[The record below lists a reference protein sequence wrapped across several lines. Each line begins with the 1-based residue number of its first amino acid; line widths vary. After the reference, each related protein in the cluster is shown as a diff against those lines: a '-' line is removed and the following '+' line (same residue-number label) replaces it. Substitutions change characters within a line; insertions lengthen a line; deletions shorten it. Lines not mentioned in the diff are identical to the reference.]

1 MCPHFIMSEWKLLAK
16 RADFDQIASRYG
28 IDPVVARIIRNRDI
42 INDEDI
48 DMFLN
53 GTRDNL
59 RDASQMTDMMKA
71 CSLIQQ
77 YISEDLS
84 FRIIGDYDVDGIC
97 STYILLKGLAA
108 CGADVDY
115 AIPHRIHDGYGIND
129 SLIDVAAEEFVD
141 VIITCDNGIAAS
153 SQIEHA
159 NSLGMHVIVT
169 DHHEVPF
176 EEDEESGERIEIL
189 PPAEAVVDPHREGDN
204 YGFSG
209 ICGAVVAWKL
219 VGLLL
224 PMCGISEPETSALM
238 DELIE
243 EAALAT
249 VCDVME
255 LRDENRIIV
264 KEGLLRSN
272 THPNTGLKNLI
283 RVKGLEGKTI
293 QSYSYSFVL
302 GPCLNA
308 SGRLDSASRSLELL
322 LAEDEYEAAR
332 IASELNSYNEERK
345 EMTDNAI
352 RKAMEDIENSPIGR
366 DKVLV
371 VYLPDTHESVAG
383 LVAGKLRERYEK
395 PCFVLTDGEE
405 GIKGSG
411 RSIDNYNMFEE
422 MSRHKEL
429 FSKFGGH
436 KMAAGLTLA
445 GDLIDEFRTAIN
457 ETCTLE
463 SEDLVTK
470 ILIDVELPFGYVT
483 EDFIKGL
490 SVLEPF
496 GVGNEKPVFA
506 QRNLRISGLQKGSSD
521 RAPVTVRILDSR
533 GHGYSLKLFDHED
546 TLEKRLT
553 TKYGEGVYEALLKG
567 GENSVIMDVIY
578 SPKIN
583 IYNGRT
589 YTDLLINDYRF
600 K

>member
-1 MCPHFIMSEWKLLAK
+1 MSEWKLAAK
-16 RADFDQIASRYG
+16 RADFNQIASRYG
-28 IDPVVARIIRNRDI
+28 IDPVTARIIRNRDI
-42 INDEDI
+42 ISDEDI
-48 DMFLN
+48 DMYLN

-59 RDASQMTDMMKA
+59 HDASQMTDLIKA

-97 STYILLKGLAA
+97 ATYILLRGLAA

-115 AIPHRIHDGYGIND
+115 ALPHRIHDGYGINEH
-129 SLIDVAAEEFVD
+129 LIDVCADEFVD
-141 VIITCDNGIAAS
+141 CIITCDNGIAAS
-153 SQIEHA
+153 SQIEYA

-176 EEDEESGERIEIL
+176 EIDEETGERIEIL
-189 PPAEAVVDPHREGDN
+189 PPAEAVVDPHRMGDA
-204 YGFSG
+204 YGFAG

-219 VGLLL
+219 IGQLL
-224 PMCGISEPETSALM
+224 PMCGVPQSDADALM

-264 KEGLLRSN
+264 KEGLRRSN
-272 THPNTGLKNLI
+272 SNPNRGLKNLI
-283 RVKGLEGKTI
+283 RVQGLEGKQI
-293 QSYSYSFVL
+293 MAYSYSFIL

-322 LAEDEYEAAR
+322 LSTDEYDAAR
-332 IASELNSYNEERK
+332 LAEELKAYNEERK
-345 EMTDNAI
+345 TMTDNAI
-352 RKAMEDIENSPIGR
+352 KRAIEDIDNSSLKQ

-395 PCFVLTDGEE
+395 PCIVLTDGEE

-411 RSIDNYNMFEE
+411 RSIDNYNMFEKLSE
-422 MSRHKEL
+422 HRE
-429 FSKFGGH
+429 FFVKFGGH
-436 KMAAGLTLA
+436 KMAAGLTLD
-445 GDLIDEFRTAIN
+445 GDVIDEFRTALN
-457 ETCTLE
+457 ESCKLE
-463 SEDLVTK
+463 DSDLVTK
-470 ILIDVELPFGYVT
+470 ILVDVELPFGYVT
-483 EDFIKGL
+483 EDFISGL
-490 SVLEPF
+490 SVLEPC

-506 QRNLRISGLQKGSSD
+506 QRNLRVLQVLKGSSE
-521 RAPVTVRILDSR
+521 RAPLTVSVRDSY
-533 GHGYSLKLFDHED
+533 GGAFKLKLFDHNGDFEG
-546 TLEKRLT
+546 RVSRF
-553 TKYGEGVYEALLKG
+553 YGEETSRRIFSPEECDVT
-567 GENSVIMDVIY
+567 MDVIY
-578 SPKIN
+578 TPKIN
-583 IYNGRT
+583 RYRDNT
-589 YTDLLINDYRF
+589 YIDLLINEYRF